1 MIKRCVLAAF
11 FSTLVV
17 LAGPARSAENHAD
30 LIDDSA
36 AVLKNYFTSPKWEGV
51 KNLIGSAK
59 AVVIAPSFKSASLIV
74 GYEKGTAVLLVRRG
88 EDWSD
93 PAFVTMSMASI
104 GFQGGVKQSEVL
116 MLILTR
122 SAVDKFVD
130 GVGQLSGTGGFALGS
145 LGVGAAGS
153 GSLSGGIEIMTVETS
168 EGLALGSGLAN
179 LKISPNDGLN
189 RSAYGNAADLKSV
202 LAGDGKLKDAE
213 TLRSMLKEA
222 VKHSWWD

>member
-1 MIKRCVLAAF
+1 MIKKGILAAF
-11 FSTLVV
+11 FSALIV

-30 LIDDSA
+30 LIDDSV
-36 AVLKNYFTSPKWEGV
+36 AVLKNYFGSPKWEGV

-59 AVVIAPSFKSASLIV
+59 AVVIAPSFKSAALIV
-74 GYEKGTAVLLVRRG
+74 GYEKGTAVLLVRKG

-93 PAFVTMSMASI
+93 PAFVTMSLASV

-153 GSLSGGIEIMTVETS
+153 GSLSGGIEVMTVETS
-168 EGLALGSGLAN
+168 EGLALGSGLAQ
-179 LKISPNDGLN
+179 LKVVPNDGLN

-202 LAGDGKLKDAE
+202 LAGDAKLKDAE
-213 TLRSMLKEA
+213 NLRSMLKEA

>member
-1 MIKRCVLAAF
+1 MIKNGILATV
-11 FSTLVV
+11 FSILVV

-30 LIDDSA
+30 LIDDSV

-51 KNLIGSAK
+51 KNMVGSAK
-59 AVVIAPSFKSASLIV
+59 AVVIAPSFKSGSLII
-74 GYEKGTAVLLVRRG
+74 GYEKGTAVILVRKG

-93 PAFVTMSMASI
+93 PAFVTMSMTSI

-122 SAVDKFVD
+122 SAVDRFVD
-130 GVGQLSGTGGFALGS
+130 GVGQLSGTGGFALGE

-153 GSLSGGIEIMTVETS
+153 GSLSGGIEILTVETS

-179 LKISPNDGLN
+179 LKITPNDDLN
-189 RSAYGNAADLKSV
+189 SSAYGDAASLKSV
-202 LAGDGKLKDAE
+202 LAGDGKLKDADA
-213 TLRSMLKEA
+213 LRSILQEA

>member
-11 FSTLVV
+11 FSMLVV
-17 LAGPARSAENHAD
+17 AAGPARAAENHAD
-30 LIDDSA
+30 LLNDTV
-36 AVLKNYFTSPKWEGV
+36 AVLKGYFASPKWEGV

-74 GYEKGTAVLLVRRG
+74 GYEKGTAVLLVRKG
-88 EDWSD
+88 ENWSD

-104 GFQGGVKQSEVL
+104 GFQGGVKDSEVL

-153 GSLSGGIEIMTVETS
+153 GSLSGGIEVMTVETS
-168 EGLALGSGLAN
+168 EGLALGSGLAQ
-179 LKISPNDGLN
+179 LKVAPNDGLN

-202 LAGDGKLKDAE
+202 LAGDAKLKDAE